1 MIIYWGT
8 YNYPFKEKS
17 MSHIDTIKQALEK
30 FYQNDSSLLERQ
42 GKIEK
47 SISVRI
53 GHYLSEIIESE
64 NDGLFIDCEFERN
77 GDDLKEICINGM
89 SKKVR
94 PDIIC
99 HDRGCLNCFIVEI
112 KLGSPGK
119 DLKKVPDMMAELG
132 YSFGY
137 VISNMKNKSRTVVIY
152 EYKLNN
158 LELCPDGEK
167 HKYKYDID
175 NETLRELHIS

>member
-1 MIIYWGT
+1 
-8 YNYPFKEKS
+8 
-17 MSHIDTIKQALEK
+17 MSYIATIKQALEK
-30 FYQNDSSLLERQ
+30 FYKNDSSLLARQ

-47 SISVRI
+47 SISFRI

-64 NDGLFIDCEFERN
+64 YDGLFIDCEFERN
-77 GDDLKEICINGM
+77 ADNPKKIDISGT

-99 HDRGCLNCFIVEI
+99 HDRGDFNCFIIEI

-119 DLKKVPDMMAELG
+119 DLKKIQDMMIGLN

-137 VISNMKNKSRTVVIY
+137 VISNMKNKNGTVIVY
-152 EYKLNN
+152 EYKLDS
-158 LELCPDGEK
+158 LELYSNGEK
-167 HKYKYDID
+167 HKYKYDTDSGI
-175 NETLRELHIS
+175 LSELHIS

>member
-1 MIIYWGT
+1 
-8 YNYPFKEKS
+8 
-17 MSHIDTIKQALEK
+17 MSYIDTIKQALEK
-30 FYQNDSSLLERQ
+30 FYKNDSSLLARQ

-64 NDGLFIDCEFERN
+64 NNGLFIDCEFERN

-99 HDRGCLNCFIVEI
+99 HDRGCSNCFIVEI
-112 KLGSPGK
+112 KLESPGK
-119 DLKKVPDMMAELG
+119 DLKKIQDMMKGLN
-132 YSFGY
+132 YDFGY
-137 VISNMKNKSRTVVIY
+137 VISNMKNKGRTVVIY
-152 EYKLNN
+152 EYRLDS
-158 LELCPDGEK
+158 LELYSNGEK
-167 HKYKYDID
+167 HKYKYDTDSGI
-175 NETLRELHIS
+175 LSELHIS

>member
-1 MIIYWGT
+1 
-8 YNYPFKEKS
+8 
-17 MSHIDTIKQALEK
+17 MSYIATIKQALEK
-30 FYQNDSSLLERQ
+30 FYKNDSSLLARQ

-47 SISVRI
+47 SISFRI

-64 NDGLFIDCEFERN
+64 NDGFVIDCEFERN
-77 GDDLKEICINGM
+77 GDDFKKICINGT

-99 HDRGCLNCFIVEI
+99 HNRDCENRFIIEI

-119 DLKKVPDMMAELG
+119 DIKKIQNMMEELH
-132 YSFGY
+132 YDFGY

-152 EYKLNN
+152 ELDN
-158 LELCPDGEK
+158 LVCQNGK
-167 HKYKYDID
+167 KYKYEYDID
-175 NETLRELHIS
+175 NEMLRKLHIS